1 MEDAA
6 LESISHLVKEKVD
19 PAELRHQEEKY
30 QTRRVLRDGRQPLS
44 KDDEVV
50 YFQYAL
56 ALVQSPYK
64 SDWPKGRRLLEE
76 IYSESTDS
84 VAKRDYL
91 FYCSVAEVKLKNYK
105 EAHKFAKAILY
116 VEPFNHQ
123 AKALEAYI
131 TKKEDADF
139 VTGAAVVG
147 GIAVGALAVLGA
159 LASKK

>member
-1 MEDAA
+1 M
-6 LESISHLVKEKVD
+6 
-19 PAELRHQEEKY
+19 
-30 QTRRVLRDGRQPLS
+30 G
-44 KDDEVV
+44 
-50 YFQYAL
+50 
-56 ALVQSPYK
+56 SPYK
-64 SDWPKGRRLLEE
+64 SDWKKGRRLLEE
-76 IYSESTDS
+76 IYTQSSDAT
-84 VAKRDYL
+84 AKRDYL
-91 FYCSVAEVKLKNYK
+91 FYCAIAETKNKEYK